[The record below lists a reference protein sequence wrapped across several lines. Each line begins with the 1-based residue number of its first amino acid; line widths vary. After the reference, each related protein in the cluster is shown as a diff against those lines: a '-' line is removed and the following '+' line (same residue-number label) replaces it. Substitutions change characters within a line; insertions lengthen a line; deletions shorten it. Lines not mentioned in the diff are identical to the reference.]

1 MAANYD
7 EAIMEVFLE
16 IEKLFIDNFKNLP
29 TLNKK
34 VELRQTK
41 GKAQSLTNILKRKF
55 VAIKFGKG
63 YVVATPL
70 KM

>member
-41 GKAQSLTNILKRKF
+41 GKAQYLTNILKRKF
-55 VAIKFGKG
+55 VAIKFGDG

>member
-7 EAIMEVFLE
+7 EAIVKVFLE
-16 IEKLFIDNFKNLP
+16 LEKLFTDNFKNLP

-41 GKAQSLTNILKRKF
+41 GKAQYLTNILKRKF
-55 VAIKFGKG
+55 VAIKFGDG